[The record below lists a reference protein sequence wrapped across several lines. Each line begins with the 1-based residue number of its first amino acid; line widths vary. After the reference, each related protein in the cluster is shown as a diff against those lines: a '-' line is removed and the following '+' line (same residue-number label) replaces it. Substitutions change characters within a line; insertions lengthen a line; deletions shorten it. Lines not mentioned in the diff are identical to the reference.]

1 MGDRVSER
9 ERVSEK
15 DKLDADEQRKYSAT
29 VVVGGDG
36 LPLLFLL
43 LLFLASVTED
53 ILFAG
58 IYKRERGACFANCMW
73 FFSDL
78 KSITTDFS
86 SLLFQ
91 AYVQQQQQWRKK

>member
-1 MGDRVSER
+1 M
-9 ERVSEK
+9 SEK

-43 LLFLASVTED
+43 LLFLASVTGD

-58 IYKRERGACFANCMW
+58 LYKRERERSMFCQLHVI
-73 FFSDL
+73 FFRS
-78 KSITTDFS
+78 
-86 SLLFQ
+86 
-91 AYVQQQQQWRKK
+91 